1 MEESLLL
8 SPKQREEEIIRSS
21 SNSSL
26 TWRVLFEE
34 VKKLGSIA
42 APLVTVLLSQYL
54 LQVISIMMVGHLGE
68 LSLSSTALAISLSGV
83 TGFSILVS

>member
-1 MEESLLL
+1 MEESLIL

-21 SNSSL
+21 TNSNL

-42 APLVTVLLSQYL
+42 APLVAVLLSQYL
-54 LQVISIMMVGHLGE
+54 LQVISVMMVGHLGE
-68 LSLSSTALAISLSGV
+68 LSLSSTALAISLSNV